1 MSETVLASPRKS
13 DLLEIVKTL
22 SDVTRKLSEITR
34 ALAAQAGES
43 PPAVEALAESEAA
56 LAQASRHLSMLQEE
70 ETHQQEREEARR
82 KLRKDILVELSR
94 RGRAFPLEL
103 AAAILT
109 FVEDE
114 PVLREL
120 AQAFRHLSMLQEE
133 ETHRHEQEGTR
144 RELRKDIL
152 VELSR
157 RGRAFPLELAAAI
170 LTFVE
175 DIEPVLRELEKE
187 GLVRIRR
194 VAGTEVIELTPMGR
208 DAARRLNGL

>member
-22 SDVTRKLSEITR
+22 SDVTRKLSEITQ

-70 ETHQQEREEARR
+70 ETHLQEREEARR
-82 KLRKDILVELSR
+82 KLRKDILV
-94 RGRAFPLEL
+94 
-103 AAAILT
+103 
-109 FVEDE
+109 D
-114 PVLREL
+114 
-120 AQAFRHLSMLQEE
+120 
-133 ETHRHEQEGTR
+133 
-144 RELRKDIL
+144 
-152 VELSR
+152 LSR

-175 DIEPVLRELEKE
+175 DI
-187 GLVRIRR
+187 
-194 VAGTEVIELTPMGR
+194 
-208 DAARRLNGL
+208 

>member
-1 MSETVLASPRKS
+1 MQDRALWDKEEDDMSETVLASPRKS

-22 SDVTRKLSEITR
+22 SDVTRKLSEITQ

-70 ETHQQEREEARR
+70 ETH
-82 KLRKDILVELSR
+82 
-94 RGRAFPLEL
+94 
-103 AAAILT
+103 
-109 FVEDE
+109 
-114 PVLREL
+114 
-120 AQAFRHLSMLQEE
+120 
-133 ETHRHEQEGTR
+133 RHEQEGPR
-144 RELRKDIL
+144 GELRKDIL

-175 DIEPVLRELEKE
+175 DIEPILRELEKE

-194 VAGTEVIELTPMGR
+194 VAGTEVIELTPRGR
-208 DAARRLNGL
+208 DAARHLNGL

>member
-1 MSETVLASPRKS
+1 MQDRALWDKEEDDMSETVLASPRKS

-22 SDVTRKLSEITR
+22 SDVTRKLSEIIQ

-70 ETHQQEREEARR
+70 ETHQQEREEAR
-82 KLRKDILVELSR
+82 
-94 RGRAFPLEL
+94 G
-103 AAAILT
+103 
-109 FVEDE
+109 
-114 PVLREL
+114 
-120 AQAFRHLSMLQEE
+120 
-133 ETHRHEQEGTR
+133 
-144 RELRKDIL
+144 ELRKDIL

-194 VAGTEVIELTPMGR
+194 VAGTEVIELTPRGR
-208 DAARRLNGL
+208 DAARHLNGL

>member
-1 MSETVLASPRKS
+1 MQDRALWDKEEDDMSETVLASPRKS

-109 FVEDE
+109 FVED
-114 PVLREL
+114 
-120 AQAFRHLSMLQEE
+120 
-133 ETHRHEQEGTR
+133 
-144 RELRKDIL
+144 
-152 VELSR
+152 
-157 RGRAFPLELAAAI
+157 
-170 LTFVE
+170 
-175 DIEPVLRELEKE
+175 IEPVLRELEKE

-208 DAARRLNGL
+208 DAARHLNGL

>member
-1 MSETVLASPRKS
+1 
-13 DLLEIVKTL
+13 
-22 SDVTRKLSEITR
+22 
-34 ALAAQAGES
+34 
-43 PPAVEALAESEAA
+43 
-56 LAQASRHLSMLQEE
+56 MLQEE

-82 KLRKDILVELSR
+82 K
-94 RGRAFPLEL
+94 
-103 AAAILT
+103 
-109 FVEDE
+109 
-114 PVLREL
+114 
-120 AQAFRHLSMLQEE
+120 
-133 ETHRHEQEGTR
+133 
-144 RELRKDIL
+144 LRKDIL

-194 VAGTEVIELTPMGR
+194 VAGTEVIELTPRGR

>member
-1 MSETVLASPRKS
+1 MQDRALWDEEEDDMSETVLASPRKS

-34 ALAAQAGES
+34 DLTTQAGES
-43 PPAVEALAESEAA
+43 PSAVEALASWQLSMLLDLHIAHLPLAIARVE
-56 LAQASRHLSMLQEE
+56 AQASRHLSMLH
-70 ETHQQEREEARR
+70 HQQEREEARR
-82 KLRKDILVELSR
+82 K
-94 RGRAFPLEL
+94 
-103 AAAILT
+103 
-109 FVEDE
+109 
-114 PVLREL
+114 
-120 AQAFRHLSMLQEE
+120 
-133 ETHRHEQEGTR
+133 
-144 RELRKDIL
+144 LRKDIL

-194 VAGTEVIELTPMGR
+194 VAGTEVIELTPRGR
-208 DAARRLNGL
+208 DAARHLNGL

>member
-70 ETHQQEREEARR
+70 ETHQQEREEAR
-82 KLRKDILVELSR
+82 
-94 RGRAFPLEL
+94 G
-103 AAAILT
+103 
-109 FVEDE
+109 
-114 PVLREL
+114 
-120 AQAFRHLSMLQEE
+120 
-133 ETHRHEQEGTR
+133 
-144 RELRKDIL
+144 ELRKDIL

-175 DIEPVLRELEKE
+175 DIQPVLRELEKE

-194 VAGTEVIELTPMGR
+194 VAGTEVIELTPRGR
-208 DAARRLNGL
+208 DAARHLNGL

>member
-22 SDVTRKLSEITR
+22 SDVTRKLSEIIQ

-70 ETHQQEREEARR
+70 ETHQQEREEAR
-82 KLRKDILVELSR
+82 
-94 RGRAFPLEL
+94 G
-103 AAAILT
+103 
-109 FVEDE
+109 
-114 PVLREL
+114 
-120 AQAFRHLSMLQEE
+120 
-133 ETHRHEQEGTR
+133 
-144 RELRKDIL
+144 ELRKDIL

-175 DIEPVLRELEKE
+175 DIQPVLMELEKE
-187 GLVRIRR
+187 GLIRIRR
-194 VAGTEVIELTPMGR
+194 VAGTEVIELTPRGR
-208 DAARRLNGL
+208 DAARHLNGL

>member
-1 MSETVLASPRKS
+1 LIRLFFAGKMALGFPPLALSDLLKGTGRGGENEMQDRALWDKEEDDMSETVLASPRKS

-43 PPAVEALAESEAA
+43 PYAIEALAESEAA

-109 FVEDE
+109 FVED
-114 PVLREL
+114 
-120 AQAFRHLSMLQEE
+120 
-133 ETHRHEQEGTR
+133 
-144 RELRKDIL
+144 
-152 VELSR
+152 
-157 RGRAFPLELAAAI
+157 
-170 LTFVE
+170 
-175 DIEPVLRELEKE
+175 IEPVLRELEKE

-194 VAGTEVIELTPMGR
+194 VAGTEVIELTPRGR